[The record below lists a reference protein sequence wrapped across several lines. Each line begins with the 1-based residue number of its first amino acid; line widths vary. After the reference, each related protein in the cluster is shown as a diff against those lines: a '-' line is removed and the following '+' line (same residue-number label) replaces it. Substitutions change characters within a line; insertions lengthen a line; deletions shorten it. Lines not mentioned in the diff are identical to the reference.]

1 MWNDLSFATLSRRTS
16 GIVRTA
22 PIDRQP
28 PPFLRGPGAFI
39 LHYVRGRFLQFAAL
53 FIMIVGAASC
63 AVGVQYVMK
72 LLVDSMAGPR
82 QGNDAAWMALALF
95 ISLTAME
102 SVLWRVSGWLCCRTT
117 VGVGVD
123 MRLDLFDYLNGQP
136 MRYFAENLAGSL
148 GQRIT
153 ATAGN
158 FGALTNTIVWRVMP
172 PLIDFVGALVVFALV
187 DLWMMAALAVFVVLV
202 TGGMILFGER
212 GRHHHRSYAGHSN
225 NVSGELVD
233 VISNMWAVKAF
244 SARLRERN
252 RLARDFGI
260 EANAQRT
267 SWMYTEKARVIH
279 DICMWVMAG
288 VMLSWC
294 VRLWSVGQITPGDVV
309 VVSVLTFRIL
319 HGSREI
325 ALSLVDVV
333 QQFGYI
339 DDTLRVIA
347 QPQSVCDSPDAAKL
361 ESKGGAV
368 EFKSASFTYGGGR
381 DAVHDIDMHI
391 PSGQKIGIVGPSG
404 AGKSTLIHLLQRLYD
419 VQEGEILIDGQG
431 IQSITQDS
439 LREALA
445 VVPQEITLFHRTV
458 MDNIRFGRPDATDE
472 EVFAAAKAAYCDGF
486 IQALPQ
492 GYDTI
497 VGERGMKLSGGQR
510 QRIGIARAFL
520 KDAPIIIFDEATS
533 ALDTESEMEIQRA
546 LVRLMR
552 DRTVIA
558 VAHRLSTLT
567 SFDRI
572 VVMMNGQIVEDGTAA
587 ELRQQHGL
595 FDRMWRL
602 QAEGMSL
609 DAVVEDAA

>member
-1 MWNDLSFATLSRRTS
+1 MWNDLSFLVLSRRT
-16 GIVRTA
+16 GTARTA
-22 PIDRQP
+22 PADSLP
-28 PPFLRGPGAFI
+28 PPYLREPGAFI
-39 LHYVRGRFLQFAAL
+39 FHYVRARSLQFAVL
-53 FIMIVGAASC
+53 LLMIVGAAGC

-72 LLVDSMAGPR
+72 LLVDAMAGPR
-82 QGNDAAWMALALF
+82 QGNDAVWMALTLF
-95 ISLTAME
+95 ISLMAME
-102 SVLWRVSGWLCCRTT
+102 SVLWRISGWLCCRTT

-158 FGALTNTIVWRVMP
+158 FGALANTVVWRVLP
-172 PLIDFVGALVVFALV
+172 PLIDFVGALIVFALV
-187 DLWMMAALAVFVVLV
+187 NVWMMAAVAVFVVLV

-212 GRHHHRSYAGHSN
+212 GRHHHRTYAGYSN
-225 NVSGELVD
+225 NVGGELVD

-244 SARLRERN
+244 SARLRERE

-260 EANAQRT
+260 EAAAQQA

-279 DICMWVMAG
+279 DMCMWVMAG
-288 VMLSWC
+288 LMLSWG
-294 VRLWSVGQITPGDVV
+294 VRLWSTGQITPGDVV

-325 ALSLVDVV
+325 ALSLVDMV

-347 QPQSVCDSPDAAKL
+347 QPQSVCDAPAAERL
-361 ESKGGAV
+361 ERRGGTV
-368 EFKSASFTYGGGR
+368 EFKDVSFAYGGGR
-381 DAVHDIDMHI
+381 DAVHDIDLQI
-391 PSGQKIGIVGPSG
+391 PAGQKIGIVGPSG
-404 AGKSTLIHLLQRLYD
+404 AGKSTLIYLLQRLYD
-419 VQEGEILIDGQG
+419 VQKGEILIDGQG
-431 IQSITQDS
+431 VQTVTQDS

-458 MDNIRFGRPDATDE
+458 MDNIRFARPSATDE
-472 EVFAAAKAAYCDGF
+472 EVVAAAQAAYCDGF
-486 IQALPQ
+486 IRALPQ

-497 VGERGMKLSGGQR
+497 VGERGTKLSGGQR

-520 KDAPIIIFDEATS
+520 KDAPIIILDEATS

-558 VAHRLSTLT
+558 VAHRLSTLAT
-567 SFDRI
+567 FDRI
-572 VVMMNGQIVEDGTAA
+572 VVMMSGRIVEDGTAA
-587 ELRQQHGL
+587 ELRQQRGL

-602 QAEGMSL
+602 QAEGLSL

>member
-1 MWNDLSFATLSRRTS
+1 MWNDLSFLVLSRRTS
-16 GIVRTA
+16 GAERAVPA
-22 PIDRQP
+22 DHQP
-28 PPFLRGPGAFI
+28 PEFLRGPGPFI
-39 LHYVRGRFLQFAAL
+39 AHYIRAHALQFAIL
-53 FIMIVGAASC
+53 FIMIIGAAGC
-63 AVGVQYVMK
+63 AVAVQYVMK
-72 LLVDSMAGPR
+72 LLVDAMAGPR
-82 QGNDAAWMALALF
+82 QGNDAAWMALSLF
-95 ISLTAME
+95 IGLTAME
-102 SVLWRVSGWLCCRTT
+102 SILWRVSGWLCCRTT

-153 ATAGN
+153 STAGN
-158 FGALTNTIVWRVMP
+158 FGALANTLVWRALP
-172 PLIDFVGALVVFALV
+172 PVIDFIGALIVFALV
-187 DLWMMAALAVFVVLV
+187 NVWMMAALGVFVVLV
-202 TGGMILFGER
+202 TGGMILYGER
-212 GRHHHRSYAGHSN
+212 GRHHHRSYAGYASN
-225 NVSGELVD
+225 VGGELID

-260 EANAQRT
+260 EASAQRA

-279 DICMWVMAG
+279 DLCMWVMAG

-294 VRLWSVGQITPGDVV
+294 VRLWSMGSITPGDVV

-325 ALSLVDVV
+325 ALSLVDMV

-347 QPQSVCDSPDAAKL
+347 QPQSVCDVLNAPSL
-361 ESKGGAV
+361 ERRGGSV
-368 EFKSASFTYGGGR
+368 EFRDVTFAYSGRR
-381 DAVHDIDMHI
+381 DAIHDVNLHI
-391 PSGQKIGIVGPSG
+391 PAGQKIGIVGPSG
-404 AGKSTLIHLLQRLYD
+404 AGKSTLVHLLQRLYD
-419 VQEGEILIDGQG
+419 VQKGEILIDGQG
-431 IQSITQDS
+431 VQTVSQDS
-439 LREALA
+439 LREVLA
-445 VVPQEITLFHRTV
+445 VVPQEITLFHRTI
-458 MDNIRFGRPDATDE
+458 MDNIRFARPDATNE
-472 EVFAAAKAAYCDGF
+472 EVYEAARAAYCDGF
-486 IQALPQ
+486 IRALPQ

-497 VGERGMKLSGGQR
+497 VGERGTKLSGGQR

-552 DRTVIA
+552 NRTVIA

-567 SFDRI
+567 TFDRI
-572 VVMMNGQIVEDGTAA
+572 IVMMNGRVVEDGTVA
-587 ELRQQHGL
+587 ELRHQEGL

-602 QAEGMSL
+602 QAEGLSL
-609 DAVVEDAA
+609 DTVVEDAA